1 MLNNINLNIDIDIN
15 VADITNI
22 DEINDLFFKL
32 NIEQGNISPSDSS
45 IMWKDDLKITLVES
59 LFINDQKSV
68 NLIGKIL
75 VDITDIDDFYKSFQ
89 IKKNLRKKIKKFQI
103 DFNYNFNTKQISFDN
118 VKIDNNSN
126 ESIENFINNFNS
138 REKRI
143 FNKITFKNFVND
155 FFKAYAG

>member
-1 MLNNINLNIDIDIN
+1 MD
-15 VADITNI
+15 
-22 DEINDLFFKL
+22 
-32 NIEQGNISPSDSS
+32 
-45 IMWKDDLKITLVES
+45 
-59 LFINDQKSV
+59 
-68 NLIGKIL
+68 LIGKIL
-75 VDITDIDDFYKSFQ
+75 VDIADVDDFYKSFQ

-103 DFNYNFNTKQISFDN
+103 YFNYNFNTKQISFDN

-126 ESIENFINNFNS
+126 ESLETFINNFNS